1 MKKILSLLFVLS
13 SYLSYSQ
20 CSYPVA
26 NIQASIQ
33 TFCVDNPGQSINV
46 TTRTDRFVT
55 VNVVQ
60 GFQYTFSVGNVYT
73 LDENINVYDGTTN
86 APITSAT
93 GATGTSINWTATFS
107 GDIKIIVSQGACV
120 HTNTSNVTLTIAL
133 TGVGNTLDDQTATA
147 IDTWV
152 GDRKSVV

>member
-26 NIQASIQ
+26 NTVASIQ

-93 GATGTSINWTATFS
+93 GATGTSINWT
-107 GDIKIIVSQGACV
+107 
-120 HTNTSNVTLTIAL
+120 
-133 TGVGNTLDDQTATA
+133 
-147 IDTWV
+147 
-152 GDRKSVV
+152 